1 MTLLTAPI
9 VQELTDGLPES
20 ETDSIVVR
28 LAHVDEPGDVRAVL
42 GVHFGRRWACDRIV
56 LVAPELTTEDVE
68 AIRFVTLTGSSV
80 FRLSPPARGALQEL
94 GGLVSAAIQTL
105 GTGQAL
111 LVLAPSSVRA
121 EWLSSV
127 VRRAMAWRGAWQPAE
142 DAAEL
147 AGRPQHLFG

>member
-9 VQELTDGLPES
+9 VLELTDGLPES

-28 LAHVDEPGDVRAVL
+28 LAHVDEPGDVRATL

-56 LVAPELTTEDVE
+56 LVAPELTTE

-80 FRLSPPARGALQEL
+80 FRLTPPSQGNLQEL

-105 GTGQAL
+105 ETGQAL
-111 LVLAPSSVRA
+111 LVLAPSTVRA
-121 EWLSSV
+121 EWLTSV
-127 VRRAMAWRGAWQPAE
+127 VRRAMAWRGAWQSAE
-142 DAAEL
+142 DSTEL
-147 AGRPQHLFG
+147 VGLPQHVFG